1 MITSQDEDSLVQIE
15 ATACIVKL
23 APLNDE
29 PTIADLCGLLQLPG
43 SSKMHA
49 STRAR
54 ASLCIS
60 EVATPD
66 NSHALVTVSKGL
78 GHDDPQV
85 REVAI
90 NTLLE
95 MAK

>member
-1 MITSQDEDSLVQIE
+1 VQIE
-15 ATACIVKL
+15 ATACLVKL
-23 APLNDE
+23 APLNDAR
-29 PTIADLCGLLQLPG
+29 TIADLCHLLQLSG

-60 EVATPD
+60 EVVTSD
-66 NSHALVTVSKGL
+66 NSNAVTAVSKAL
-78 GHDDPQV
+78 AHQDAQV